1 MGKISRA
8 WQAFWHKSAP
18 PIEPVA
24 APQTI
29 PDAPPAAPDIPPPQT
44 PDTPDFCTRLHAL
57 ALPDANIDHDS
68 YAESNL
74 PPLLAQYRRLLDEAS
89 PAERDSPLGVQLAQ
103 ITAQGVDFSRTF
115 ADFKRKEAVL
125 RADIDQFGKVVAQL
139 QQKISSGAD
148 ISSYKSAFRKQMS
161 ALQKRRDAYDA
172 EEMAVNAAIAEMAQ
186 ALCALRN

>member
-18 PIEPVA
+18 PIEPATTPPAV
-24 APQTI
+24 
-29 PDAPPAAPDIPPPQT
+29 PDAPQIIPDMQPPK
-44 PDTPDFCTRLHAL
+44 PDTPDLHTRLHAL

-74 PPLLAQYRRLLDEAS
+74 PQLLAQYRRLLDEAS

-115 ADFKRKEAVL
+115 ADFKRREAVL
-125 RADIDQFGKVVAQL
+125 RADIDQFSRLVAQL

-148 ISSYKSAFRKQMS
+148 ISGQKSAFRKQMS
-161 ALQKRRDAYDA
+161 VLQKRRNAYDG
-172 EEMAVNAAIAEMAQ
+172 EEAAINAAIAELA
-186 ALCALRN
+186 ACIVRSL